1 MDENIKSRSK
11 PDATEQIRNLAEQG
25 AAQSKE
31 VFEKMNAA
39 TSEAANVMQNSF
51 SSALKG
57 MHDYN
62 SKFME
67 FTQANAKAGVDF
79 AQRLSSV
86 KSPSEFIAL
95 WTELTQQQLTTLTD
109 QTKELATLAQKVM
122 LASAE
127 PLRKGFTK
135 TSSRG

>member
-1 MDENIKSRSK
+1 MDANIKTKSK
-11 PDATEQIRNLAEQG
+11 TDATEQLRDLAEQG

-31 VFEKMNAA
+31 AFEKMNAA

-57 MHDYN
+57 MQDYN

-67 FTQANAKAGVDF
+67 FTQANAKAGGDF
-79 AQRLSSV
+79 ARRLPGV

-95 WTELTQQQLTTLTD
+95 WTEITQQQLATMTD
-109 QTKELATLAQKVM
+109 QAKELAGLAQKVM
-122 LASAE
+122 LATAE
-127 PLRKGFTK
+127 PLREGFPK
-135 TSSRG
+135 TPASS

>member
-1 MDENIKSRSK
+1 MDANIKTRSK
-11 PDATEQIRNLAEQG
+11 ADATEQIRNLAEQG

-31 VFEKMNAA
+31 AFERMNAA
-39 TSEAANVMQNSF
+39 TSEAADIMQNSF

-57 MHDYN
+57 MQDYN
-62 SKFME
+62 NKFME

-95 WTELTQQQLTTLTD
+95 WTELTRQQLTTLTD
-109 QTKELATLAQKVM
+109 QTKELAELAQKVM

-127 PLRKGFTK
+127 PLRKGFIK
-135 TSSRG
+135 ASASG

>member
-1 MDENIKSRSK
+1 MDANIKTRSK
-11 PDATEQIRNLAEQG
+11 ADATEQIRNLAEQG
-25 AAQSKE
+25 ATQSKE
-31 VFEKMNAA
+31 AFERMNAA
-39 TSEAANVMQNSF
+39 TSEAADIMQNSF

-57 MHDYN
+57 MQDYN

-67 FTQANAKAGVDF
+67 FTQVNAKAGVDF

-109 QTKELATLAQKVM
+109 QTKELAELAQKVM

-135 TSSRG
+135 TSV

>member
-1 MDENIKSRSK
+1 MDANIKTKSK
-11 PDATEQIRNLAEQG
+11 ADATEQIRNLAEQG
-25 AAQSKE
+25 ATQSKE
-31 VFEKMNAA
+31 AFTRMNAA

-57 MHDYN
+57 MQDYN
-62 SKFME
+62 SKFIE

-79 AQRLSSV
+79 AQRLSTV
-86 KSPSEFIAL
+86 KSPSDFIAL

-109 QTKELATLAQKVM
+109 QTKELAGLAQKVM

-135 TSSRG
+135 TSASG